1 MSENHQKPLK
11 DLLKDYFDQNA
22 GLYGVEMAFLFG
34 SRAAGF
40 PRQDSDVDI
49 GILFARSLNSNKELF
64 EIITKISLDLSLE
77 IGADANAVPLYEDFR
92 NPMLYYN
99 IIVKGVLIWTKDYAR
114 YLQLRNEAVY
124 HMEDFEI
131 FGKKWQIEI
140 TTKNLAALGHAR
152 V

>member
-1 MSENHQKPLK
+1 MSEPLQKTL
-11 DLLKDYFDQNA
+11 LNCLKDYFDRNA
-22 GLYGVEMAFLFG
+22 GLYAVEMAFLFG

-49 GILFARSLNSNKELF
+49 GIVFGDSLNSDKELF
-64 EIITKISLDLSLE
+64 EIITKISLALSSE
-77 IGADANAVPLYEDFR
+77 IEADANVVPIYGDFR

-99 IIVKGVLIWTKDYAR
+99 IIVKGVLIWTRDSAK

-140 TTKNLAALGHAR
+140 TNKNLAALGHAR

>member
-1 MSENHQKPLK
+1 MIYR
-11 DLLKDYFDQNA
+11 LKDYFHRNA
-22 GLYGVEMAFLFG
+22 GLYGVDMAFLFG
-34 SRAAGF
+34 SRVAGF

-49 GILFARSLNSNKELF
+49 GIVFDVFLNCDKELF
-64 EIITKISLDLSLE
+64 EIITKISLTLSSELE
-77 IGADANAVPLYEDFR
+77 ADANVVPIYEDFR

-99 IIVKGVLIWTKDYAR
+99 IIVKGVLIWTRDYAR

-124 HMEDFEI
+124 QMEDFGI

-140 TTKNLAALGHAR
+140 TNKNLAALGHAR